1 MYFISWRKLHA
12 SWGSVKWL
20 LVGGGNGDPILAATK
35 LVRIPL
41 SVVDTRS
48 RIQAGDRMMQQ
59 EHAAVAA
66 AAADDDD
73 DDGNRY

>member
-20 LVGGGNGDPILAATK
+20 LVGGNGDPILAATK